1 MSTKYY
7 PFSLCRRFCCGGI
20 SNRVISE
27 VNHSEYHL
35 PQLQWHIWDF
45 SYFVALN
52 SNANYGNAGRGDSVQ
67 IYRFRT
73 AACFRFLPFFFLLKF
88 RSTLAKQRDVSN
100 DFDGNCSSKPQL
112 REDTEFLFSVL
123 TVYIF
128 PYRVTYCS
136 FTSKTNLCSLCIF
149 HRLILIIALPSLR
162 PMYR

>member
-1 MSTKYY
+1 MSTSITHFHFADAFAVVGFPIASSQKLTIQNTI
-7 PFSLCRRFCCGGI
+7 FHNCSDTSGTFR
-20 SNRVISE
+20 
-27 VNHSEYHL
+27 
-35 PQLQWHIWDF
+35 
-45 SYFVALN
+45 YFVALN

-88 RSTLAKQRDVSN
+88 RNTLAKQRNVSN
-100 DFDGNCSSKPQL
+100 NFDGNCSSKPQL

-123 TVYIF
+123 TVNIY
-128 PYRVTYCS
+128 PYRLTYCS
-136 FTSKTNLCSLCIF
+136 FTSYTNLCSLCIF